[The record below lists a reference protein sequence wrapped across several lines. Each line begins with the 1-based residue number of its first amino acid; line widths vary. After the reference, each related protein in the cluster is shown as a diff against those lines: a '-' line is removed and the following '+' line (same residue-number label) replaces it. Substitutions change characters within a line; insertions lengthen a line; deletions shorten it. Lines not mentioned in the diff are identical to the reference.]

1 MCSRYF
7 TSLLDTLHRIDAL
20 RQINALTPSF
30 HMIARI
36 QYGNRTLNDRY
47 DRCDCNRRDRKI
59 ANSTIVAIVKS
70 TILRSLQTFEIA
82 RITTAVLLSS
92 LRSSVAGLRSVPHV
106 LHDFLYPNHWIM
118 IYWNAWRTC
127 STSSTIIFSDL
138 ANDKIV
144 FVVLSSFLL
153 S

>member
-7 TSLLDTLHRIDAL
+7 TSLLDTLHPIDAL

-30 HMIARI
+30 HMFARI

-59 ANSTIVAIVKS
+59 AISTIVAILKS

-106 LHDFLYPNHWIM
+106 LHDFLYPNHSIM
-118 IYWNAWRTC
+118 IYWNACRTC
-127 STSSTIIFSDL
+127 STNSTIIFSDL

>member
-7 TSLLDTLHRIDAL
+7 TSLLDTLHPIDAL

-47 DRCDCNRRDRKI
+47 DLCDCNRRDRKI

-70 TILRSLQTFEIA
+70 TILRSLQTFETA

-106 LHDFLYPNHWIM
+106 LHDFLYPNHSIM
-118 IYWNAWRTC
+118 IY
-127 STSSTIIFSDL
+127 
-138 ANDKIV
+138 
-144 FVVLSSFLL
+144 
-153 S
+153 